1 MSTIHSSWVPV
12 GDSAREIDGR
22 AKDSTVASTATSR
35 TGSIRTAR
43 ASHSRAPA
51 RPWWASGL
59 RISRVVTGAP
69 DAVPARGCMVEVIS
83 SQLQVGSCLYYQLY
97 RPDGIVTSRV
107 ARTFPGSQSL
117 GGSSLAG
124 LIAEL
129 RLVRSLPMFRI
140 LRERSHAAG

>member
-22 AKDSTVASTATSR
+22 AKDR
-35 TGSIRTAR
+35 
-43 ASHSRAPA
+43 
-51 RPWWASGL
+51 
-59 RISRVVTGAP
+59 TGAP

-83 SQLQVGSCLYYQLY
+83 SQLQVGSYLYYQLY
-97 RPDGIVTSRV
+97 RPDGTVTSRV